1 MTALRPTH
9 LAEYRNERLKV
20 VKPATVV
27 AELSYIASVIKHA
40 RTEWD
45 IVLPRNVAT
54 AEFVKRP
61 KIGAEGERTRRLE
74 KSELGASEEE
84 RLFEALLRVR
94 AKKMQ
99 KKHQIWL

>member
-1 MTALRPTH
+1 MCAAQLLHAAQPVTIDRNRRSRSP
-9 LAEYRNERLKV
+9 EY
-20 VKPATVV
+20 A
-27 AELSYIASVIKHA
+27 
-40 RTEWD
+40 
-45 IVLPRNVAT
+45 

-74 KSELGASEEE
+74 KTELGASEEE
-84 RLFEALLRVR
+84 RLLEALLRVR